1 MKTAT
6 VRDLRNRFAAIAKWI
21 EDGHEVTITRNGAIF
36 ATLAPATRKEPIKP
50 DWAHRLKS
58 YKAVGR
64 KLSKKETEEFWS
76 DLRD

>member
-36 ATLAPATRKEPIKP
+36 ATLSPATRKDPIKP
-50 DWAHRLKS
+50 DWARRFKE

>member
-21 EDGHEVTITRNGAIF
+21 EDGEQVTITRNGAIF
-36 ATLAPATRKEPIKP
+36 ATLSPVTPRRPFKP
-50 DWAHRLKS
+50 NWVARFKN
-58 YKAVGR
+58 YKAVGQ
-64 KLSKKETEEFWS
+64 KLSKKETEKFWS